1 MLLAYDRTHSAW
13 VVSAVL
19 AADLIASML
28 FGPLAG
34 AAADRWTCRRVL
46 IAGDILGAAAFA
58 GIALMPGTVPLIAF
72 AALAG
77 TGVTLATPAQLAYLP
92 ELCKKPAELEAAN
105 AAYAG
110 ITQIGLTGGM
120 ALAGA
125 LLIPTSATF
134 LVAVNAAT
142 FALSAAFVWRI
153 RRPQGGPSAR
163 GQAETRLVREAID
176 GMRECM
182 RSKELRSFLLAG
194 AAANCFLA
202 LMNVGEV
209 LLARDVLHGSG
220 SAYSLMVGTFGV
232 GVVIGSL
239 TSLGVNEP
247 KARFRLGLVVAAA
260 GLLGSALAPSVA
272 VALATFAVCG
282 VSSGLLLVA
291 GRAIVHQAAPEH
303 LRGRAFGVRDQL
315 GSWAFA
321 TAFIAA
327 PVLVQAVGTRGLFFT
342 AGAGVLLVVAS
353 LNPIPKGVRNAVRP
367 QLG

>member
-19 AADLIASML
+19 AADLVASML
-28 FGPLAG
+28 FGPVAG
-34 AAADRWTCRRVL
+34 AAADRWPRRRVL
-46 IAGDILGAAAFA
+46 IAGDLLGAAAFA
-58 GIALMPGTVPLIAF
+58 GIALVPGTIPLIAF

-77 TGVTLATPAQLAYLP
+77 AGVTLAIPAQLAYLP
-92 ELCKKPAELEAAN
+92 ELCENPAELEAAN
-105 AAYAG
+105 GAYAG

-153 RRPQGGPSAR
+153 RRPERRPLTR
-163 GQAETRLVREAID
+163 GHAESRLMREAVE

-182 RSKELRSFLLAG
+182 RSKELRPVLLAG

-220 SAYSLMVGTFGV
+220 SAYSLMVGAFGV
-232 GVVIGSL
+232 GVLIGSL
-239 TSLGVNEP
+239 TTLGLKEP
-247 KARFRLGLVVAAA
+247 KARFRLGLLVAAA

-282 VSSGLLLVA
+282 LSSGLLLVA
-291 GRAIVHQAAPEH
+291 GRAIVHQAAPEQ

-315 GSWAFA
+315 GAWAFA
-321 TAFIAA
+321 MAFIAA
-327 PVLVQAVGTRGLFFT
+327 PLLVQAVGTRGLFFT
-342 AGAGVLLVVAS
+342 AGAGVLVVVAS
-353 LNPIPKGVRNAVRP
+353 LNPIPRGVRHALRP
-367 QLG
+367 HPG